1 MIAQPYSTYMVC
13 YFREDLEKQL
23 KTHVSEKL

>member
-1 MIAQPYSTYMVC
+1 MIAQPYSTYMIC

-23 KTHVSEKL
+23 KHVSEKL